1 MWVWVKTCAKSTFYA
16 ITDYCIIETYSVS
29 PTFRPR
35 LKLVLLSCE
44 SNEYRTVS
52 VLRSLC
58 LYTDYTRNVT
68 WTVYDYFY
76 GYKGK
81 DPALNVFIANIS
93 EEEVA
98 G

>member
-1 MWVWVKTCAKSTFYA
+1 MWVRVKTRAKSTFHA

-29 PTFRPR
+29 PTFRPSV
-35 LKLVLLSCE
+35 KLVLLSCE
-44 SNEYRTVS
+44 S
-52 VLRSLC
+52 VLVPRSSC
-58 LYTDYTRNVT
+58 SCTDYTGNVT
-68 WTVYDYFY
+68 RTVYDNFY

-93 EEEVA
+93 QEEVA